1 VKILLFR
8 VYTSLRLVVTSINT
22 PYVYDVRQLMII

>member
-22 PYVYDVRQLMII
+22 PLCL